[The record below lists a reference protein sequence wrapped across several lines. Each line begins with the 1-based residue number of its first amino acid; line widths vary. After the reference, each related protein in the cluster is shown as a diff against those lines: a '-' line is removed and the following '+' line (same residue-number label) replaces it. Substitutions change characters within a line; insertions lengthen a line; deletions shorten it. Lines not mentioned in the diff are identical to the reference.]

1 MWCVSLVYSQA
12 AFTAIARIGHSTIPK
27 WSENQIDIFFLFVF
41 SCECIYVLAP
51 VAVAVTVGYL
61 DFISLDVRHRKVIR
75 NGCDGW
81 SFLVCD
87 TWHKHCWTVWR
98 FEAPLQENEKKTHT
112 ENDRINLWLFN
123 IWRTQYRPLK
133 MWPQRCSSP
142 SIWPCKF
149 Q

>member
-12 AFTAIARIGHSTIPK
+12 AFTAIARIGHSAIPK
-27 WSENQIDIFFLFVF
+27 WSKNQIDIFFLRFFVWVYLCF
-41 SCECIYVLAP
+41 SASGCCCHCRLFGFHLAWCAP
-51 VAVAVTVGYL
+51 SLSNKKWVRWLEFSGLWHLTQTLL
-61 DFISLDVRHRKVIR
+61 DSMKIR
-75 NGCDGW
+75 SAAAREW
-81 SFLVCD
+81 
-87 TWHKHCWTVWR
+87 
-98 FEAPLQENEKKTHT
+98 KKTHT

-142 SIWPCKF
+142 SNWLCKF

>member
-1 MWCVSLVYSQA
+1 MC
-12 AFTAIARIGHSTIPK
+12 HSYIVKPLLLRLRGSATVQYRNEAKIRLTY
-27 WSENQIDIFFLFVF
+27 FFFVF

-61 DFISLDVRHRKVIR
+61 DFISLDVRHRSVIR

-142 SIWPCKF
+142 SNWLCKF